1 MQVIR
6 LRRLMTAR
14 TTRAPFRSWMF
25 SAGVLLA
32 VSTAALAADAAA
44 LRRVIPLDGTWQV
57 EQGKMASAPAEF
69 SHTLVVPGLVD
80 MARPAFAEV
89 GVHSR
94 LREAFWYRRTFR
106 IDGPLPAL
114 AVLKVHKAMFG
125 FRVILNGT
133 PLGDHVGSFTPGM
146 FDARAALRPGENE
159 ILIRV
164 GAFRTSVPQVRSL
177 RLGLRK
183 VLVHPRNLRL
193 RRTGPLRLAPHRARA
208 GRSRYRQEIRCRSCL
223 APPCRRSRG
232 DEVAL
237 HRARRRRPVE
247 SREKETATFPP
258 PARARSVTRKLRSRF
273 ATVAFGRRRIRFS
286 MSWRSAAMP
295 MSSRLASA
303 CEPSVSI
310 TTPAGRC

>member
-146 FDARAALRPGENE
+146 FDARAALRP
-159 ILIRV
+159 
-164 GAFRTSVPQVRSL
+164 ARTRSSSAWAL
-177 RLGLRK
+177 FG
-183 VLVHPRNLRL
+183 
-193 RRTGPLRLAPHRARA
+193 HRW
-208 GRSRYRQEIRCRSCL
+208 RS
-223 APPCRRSRG
+223 P
-232 DEVAL
+232 
-237 HRARRRRPVE
+237 
-247 SREKETATFPP
+247 FPP
-258 PARARSVTRKLRSRF
+258 AGTSKSPCTSPESTTPSNWSFAARPTS
-273 ATVAFGRRRIRFS
+273 
-286 MSWRSAAMP
+286 
-295 MSSRLASA
+295 SA
-303 CEPSVSI
+303 CRP
-310 TTPAGRC
+310 